1 MKILKLLILIFA
13 ICSSV
18 YPQWQQQNTP
28 DNTTWY
34 FDLEAISQTT
44 VYCAGGK
51 MLKTV
56 NGGTTWSPLTIA
68 GYTSTVWGISFYNS
82 STGWGCGFTGKIFK
96 TENGGGQ
103 WSTVTVGTEA
113 FRDILFVNQST
124 GLVCGDI
131 GRLYKST
138 NGGANWTAKNPG
150 TTLTLRSIA
159 NYNSNW
165 FWMGGGDGSEGV
177 IVRSTNGG
185 DSWSTMQTFDRPIE
199 KIQFVNSTT
208 GFASS
213 DSRVYKSTNSGVNW
227 VDINLPTSGYF
238 LTFHMANANIGYAS
252 NWDNTYKT
260 MDGGATWFEQNTVL
274 PNTSMNDIEFAP
286 GSTSVGWMCGT
297 DGAMVYTNNSGGGAI
312 GIEPISGNVPDKY
325 SLSQNYP
332 NPFNPST
339 NIKLQIA
346 RSGFVKLTVYDVSG
360 KESAVLVNEN
370 LAAGEY
376 EVDFNASKLTSGVY
390 FYRLESKDFT
400 EVKKM
405 VLVK

>member
-1 MKILKLLILIFA
+1 MKIFKLLILLA
-13 ICSSV
+13 AVCSSL
-18 YPQWQQQNTP
+18 YSQWQQQNTP

-34 FDLEAISQTT
+34 YDLEAISQTT

-68 GYTSTVWGISFYNS
+68 GYNSTVWGISFYNS

-103 WSTVTVGTEA
+103 WSTITVGTEA
-113 FRDILFVNQST
+113 FRDILFVNQTT

-150 TTLTLRSIA
+150 TTLMLRSIA
-159 NYNSNW
+159 NYNSSW
-165 FWMGGGDGSEGV
+165 FWIGGGDGSEGV
-177 IVRSTNGG
+177 IVRSSNGG
-185 DSWSTMQTFDRPIE
+185 DSWQTMQTFDRPI
-199 KIQFVNSTT
+199 KRIQFVNSTT

-238 LTFHMANANIGYAS
+238 LTFYMANANIGYAS

-260 MDGGATWFEQNTVL
+260 LDGGATWYEQNTVL
-274 PNTSMNDIEFAP
+274 PSTSMHDIEFAP
-286 GSTSVGWMCGT
+286 GSTSIGWMCGT
-297 DGAMVYTNNSGGGAI
+297 DGAVINTTNSGGGFI
-312 GIEPISGNVPDKY
+312 GIEPISGNVPEKF

-332 NPFNPST
+332 NPFNPTT

-346 RSGFVKLTVYDVSG
+346 KTGFVKLTVFDVNG
-360 KESAVLVNEN
+360 RETELLVNEQLN
-370 LAAGEY
+370 AGEY
-376 EVDFNASKLTSGVY
+376 NVDFNASGLTSGVY
-390 FYRLESKDFT
+390 FYRLETAGFT
-400 EVKKM
+400 DVKKM
-405 VLVK
+405 ILVK